1 MKNCCKLYIKI
12 NGEKGN
18 TCFSCKN
25 LLVCEN
31 SIINQDFLEKTNK
44 KEKMNETRRKRGLC
58 KKH

>member
-12 NGEKGN
+12 NGEKEN

-31 SIINQDFLEKTNK
+31 SIINQDFLEKTKTK
-44 KEKMNETRRKRGLC
+44 KRV
-58 KKH
+58 KK